1 MKPIWHAKNSARKYG
16 GKPEDYIEIH
26 QFMDSTKSA
35 LPDVRHR
42 AILHSSF
49 GCFIVERV
57 FGYTMENSDGKSFCP
72 RDVAEDHCIEDLG
85 FIPSVDRW
93 FETMTIESWMGGPV
107 KTKKVIE
114 YDNIALELKGAGGP
128 GGTYEQLIKAQKE
141 IIDSLANDKIYYD
154 GAGKAYRESLGPDF
168 LTERT
173 PHDDDK

>member
-107 KTKKVIE
+107 KKKKMIE
-114 YDNIALELKGAGGP
+114 FANTDAP
-128 GGTYEQLIKAQKE
+128 GF
-141 IIDSLANDKIYYD
+141 
-154 GAGKAYRESLGPDF
+154 RESLGPDF

-173 PHDDDK
+173 SHDDDKR